1 MKVPIVTDAWEPQTN
16 GVVTTLKNVIAGPVS
31 LGHQVD
37 VIEPRLFPTV
47 ALPSYPEI
55 RVAAT
60 PWRIGPMIDASRADA
75 VHIATEGPLGWAARR
90 HLVRQGSAFTT
101 SLHTKLP
108 EYVQHRTGL
117 PAALGYSIMRRF
129 HSPATHTLVTTDSHK
144 RELEA
149 WGLGNLVVWGRGV
162 DTHQFRPDVGSE
174 CERPRLLYVGRIAV
188 EKNIDAFLSLD
199 MDADKVVVGDGP
211 LRKVLQRR
219 YPEVAWRGYRFGQEL
234 VDHYADADVF
244 VFPSLTDTFGLV
256 MLEAMACGTSV
267 AAYPVTEPRD
277 VVIETVNGALDHDSG
292 KALQPALAVPRAAC
306 RRFTLGNDWRVVA
319 KRMEESLELTRLPPL
334 AVSAWHPA
342 DCLPPHSPTVTS
354 ASDDSCAT
362 TRFVHAVPNSSG

>member
-1 MKVPIVTDAWEPQTN
+1 
-16 GVVTTLKNVIAGPVS
+16 
-31 LGHQVD
+31 
-37 VIEPRLFPTV
+37 
-47 ALPSYPEI
+47 
-55 RVAAT
+55 
-60 PWRIGPMIDASRADA
+60 
-75 VHIATEGPLGWAARR
+75 
-90 HLVRQGSAFTT
+90 
-101 SLHTKLP
+101 
-108 EYVQHRTGL
+108 
-117 PAALGYSIMRRF
+117 MRRF

-149 WGLGNLVVWGRGV
+149 WGLGSPVVWGRGV
-162 DTHQFRPDVGSE
+162 DTHQFRPGVRGE
-174 CERPRLLYVGRIAV
+174 RERPRLLYVGRIAV

-267 AAYPVTEPRD
+267 AAYPVTGPRD
-277 VVIETVNGALDHDSG
+277 VVIEYVNGALDHDSG
-292 KALQPALAVPRAAC
+292 KAAQPALAVPRAAC
-306 RRFTLGNDWRVVA
+306 RRFALGNDGRVVA

-334 AVSAWHPA
+334 SVS
-342 DCLPPHSPTVTS
+342 V
-354 ASDDSCAT
+354 
-362 TRFVHAVPNSSG
+362 